1 MNAPASPAEAQAIRL
16 DGYVQKY
23 MAKGIPTPEDV
34 AQAIRLAELRA
45 EAALRAETLPQAALR
60 RCRDAVDA
68 GRATERSIASTTWR
82 ALSLDLRRVLVA
94 LCTDARDMDNA
105 ANAAWH
111 SFSVDERRRMGA
123 VARDWRRNLERAG
136 WLR

>member
-1 MNAPASPAEAQAIRL
+1 VNAPASPEAAE
-16 DGYVQKY
+16 
-23 MAKGIPTPEDV
+23 
-34 AQAIRLAELRA
+34 AIRLAELRA

-94 LCTDARDMDNA
+94 LCTDVRDMDAA

-111 SFSVDERRRMGA
+111 SFTVDERRRMGA